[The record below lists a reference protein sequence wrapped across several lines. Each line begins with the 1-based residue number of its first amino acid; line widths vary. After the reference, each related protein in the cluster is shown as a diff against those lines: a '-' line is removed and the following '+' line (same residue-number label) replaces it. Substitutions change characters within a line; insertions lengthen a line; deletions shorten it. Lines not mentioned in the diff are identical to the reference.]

1 MKKEK
6 ESKLKQVMNGLG
18 EYLSANYSIRY
29 NLITQQCEFRPSSRA
44 GVIPPWTNVSST
56 ASLSK
61 PSSKALIAWTVTCAG
76 IWVLRGCV
84 RCRLLGVSEMW

>member
-29 NLITQQCEFRPSSRA
+29 NLITQQ
-44 GVIPPWTNVSST
+44 
-56 ASLSK
+56 
-61 PSSKALIAWTVTCAG
+61 
-76 IWVLRGCV
+76 
-84 RCRLLGVSEMW
+84 